1 VTHHRGTED
10 AENYGFV
17 CREVPTDK
25 TKPPLKR
32 NKLILDEAQSGAI
45 SVLDFIE
52 QTFSFVPVSS
62 GANENLFS
70 VLSEPLW

>member
-10 AENYGFV
+10 AEKSGFV

-32 NKLILDEAQSGAI
+32 KILIKVENSWGEILMFCF
-45 SVLDFIE
+45 LR
-52 QTFSFVPVSS
+52 QTFSFVPLKS
-62 GANENLFS
+62 GANENVFS
-70 VLSEPLW
+70 VPSVPLW